1 MNEYNLEEAI
11 MESQWQDYNN
21 VINFDKEEDLLGEK
35 EEY

>member
-21 VINFDKEEDLLGEK
+21 VINFEE
-35 EEY
+35 EEEIE